1 MSPPGFIHRLRVL
14 VFILYMAFLSAG
26 TTAYAKEAQPQV
38 TLSEAVVIAKKAFG
52 GRVVKT
58 DTENRKSGL
67 AYKIRLV
74 NNGHVR
80 EVLVDAA
87 SGELLPE

>member
-14 VFILYMAFLSAG
+14 VFILCMTFLSAG
-26 TTAYAKEAQPQV
+26 NTAYAKEVPSQM
-38 TLSEAVVIAKKAFG
+38 TLSEAVALAQRAFG
-52 GRVVKT
+52 GQVVKT

>member
-1 MSPPGFIHRLRVL
+1 MLPSGFIYRLRV
-14 VFILYMAFLSAG
+14 VAFILCLTFLSAG
-26 TTAYAKEAQPQV
+26 NSTYAKEASSPV
-38 TLSEAVVIAKKAFG
+38 TLSEAVALAKKAFG
-52 GRVVKT
+52 GQVVKT

-80 EVLVDAA
+80 EVLVDAT